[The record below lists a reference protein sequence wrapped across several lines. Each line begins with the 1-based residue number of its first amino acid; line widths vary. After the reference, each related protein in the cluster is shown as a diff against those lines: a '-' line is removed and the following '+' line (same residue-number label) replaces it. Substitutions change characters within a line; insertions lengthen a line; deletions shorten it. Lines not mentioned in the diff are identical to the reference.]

1 MIGGMAVPR
10 AILKQ
15 RACFA
20 VVVWALSLMQCG
32 GGPTAPSVLL
42 NEEFVVAPGDTVQ
55 IEGTSQRVRF
65 IGVIGDSRCP
75 IDVVCIQAGDAIV
88 RIEILSSRR
97 SELYDLHT
105 SDGRPVPV
113 LDGRLTI
120 ALVRLIPSPVSS
132 RTIASDEYRATL
144 RATL

>member
-1 MIGGMAVPR
+1 M
-10 AILKQ
+10 LTQ

-20 VVVWALSLMQCG
+20 VVVWALPLMQCG

-55 IEGTSQRVRF
+55 IEDTSQRVHF
-65 IGVIGDSRCP
+65 VGVIGDSRCP

-88 RIEILSSRR
+88 RIEIRSSRHG
-97 SELYDLHT
+97 ELYDLHT
-105 SDGRPVPV
+105 ADGRPVM
-113 LDGRLTI
+113 DGGLTI
-120 ALVRLIPSPVSS
+120 SLVRLIPSPVSS